1 MRNESHVTL
10 ISRLAACVDEWR
22 KSTGMSQQTVVDEIV
37 KAHERINGP
46 AATGI
51 RFEANT
57 DEFNR
62 MHANSQRVWRWL
74 DDKSKDANL
83 LPANFIP
90 SILTALPKDL
100 RYAFLAE
107 MLAPIGI
114 RVSIADGSDDGE
126 LSFDQVVDLHIET
139 VNAVQLISI
148 AQKEPTEANLLKAE
162 LAAQKVTVHFART
175 RKVLGAVK
183 DRMLKAKGVIGK
195 FVHRKEKVGA

>member
-10 ISRLAACVDEWR
+10 ISRLAAYVDEWR
-22 KSTGMSQQTVVDEIV
+22 KSAGMSQQTVVDEIV
-37 KAHERINGP
+37 KAHERIDGP

-51 RFEANT
+51 RFESNT

-74 DDKSKDANL
+74 DDKSKDTNL

-90 SILTALPKDL
+90 SVLAAMPRDL

-114 RVSIADGSDDGE
+114 RVSVAERADEGE
-126 LSFDQVVDLHIET
+126 LSFEHVVDTHME
-139 VNAVQLISI
+139 AVTAMQLISL
-148 AQKEPTEANLLKAE
+148 AQKEPTEANLMKAE
-162 LAAQKVTVHFART
+162 LAAQKVTERFART
-175 RKVLGAVK
+175 RKIIGGLK
-183 DRMLKAKGVIGK
+183 DRMLKAKGALGM
-195 FVHRKEKVGA
+195 FVHRKEKVTA